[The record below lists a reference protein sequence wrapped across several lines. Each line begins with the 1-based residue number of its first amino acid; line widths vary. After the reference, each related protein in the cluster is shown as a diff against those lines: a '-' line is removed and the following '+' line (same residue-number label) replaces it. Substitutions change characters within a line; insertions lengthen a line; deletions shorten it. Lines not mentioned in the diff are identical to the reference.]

1 MAFDDKTIERV
12 WQKARAMT
20 EPTSELWRQDECG
33 AWIRRDHYGAAHS
46 EFGWKIENVS
56 AGGADVLE
64 NLRPFHHAN
73 GFDRATRQ
81 ARCHVKADRTG
92 VPVMEHIREP
102 RNRPA

>member
-1 MAFDDKTIERV
+1 MAFNDETIERV
-12 WQKARAMT
+12 WEKARGMT
-20 EPTSELWRQDECG
+20 ELGPELWRLDECG
-33 AWIRRDHYGAAHS
+33 AWIRRDHYGSEHS
-46 EFGWKIENVS
+46 EFGWKIENVVP
-56 AGGADVLE
+56 GGPDVLE

-73 GFDRATRQ
+73 GFDRATGR